1 MTTELTHILLK
12 RGNTAQSLAYTGP
25 SGEVTVDTDLH
36 SLRVHDGVTPGG
48 NLVSSGTGP
57 ANTGNWSFL
66 NNTIHNLA
74 GGQISNGD
82 QSHGYTAGILLP
94 VNGAAAAI
102 VLNNTYGNVILQ
114 SGANSDVTASW
125 TFGSGGVLKMPDAN
139 NEAYAGGGI
148 DFTFEGYN
156 QNRIRNHNNDLYLQC
171 VEDNPLDNNVYGK
184 GALLTQLTVGNDVSI
199 HTNIQGN
206 IDLGNAWTFGEDGT
220 LTLPP
225 TNTITAALSQQ
236 VGTIV
241 YGIEAWNWHSGTG
254 DPYAWNLFNTV
265 FDSLY
270 NIGSSII
277 GWSFYSISN
286 PLDAVTITS
295 YGDRSLGF
303 SSDLGSGPYA
313 AQSPDYVQFHGNPV
327 VIQTNG
333 PQFQAEWTFDADG
346 NLTVPTNTTI
356 KNTSGDINITS
367 PSGFV
372 NITSFNETFTF
383 DDAPHQG
390 RFIMPVGGLI
400 TGKDNSKVTIQT
412 AGTYGWDFGADGHVV
427 FPDGSIQTTA
437 FTGLADNNIWIETF
451 ASDEPST
458 DFVQAATS
466 VEYDL
471 DGNIIALFNHI
482 VPTNSNSTYTSVAK
496 LTPTGAVLW
505 RVRFGANLNTDGWGL
520 AYDTVYNYIYIAGS
534 TGGPGIYK
542 FATLTKLSSIDGSL
556 VWSKTYDFEADS
568 QSSVVDVGQA
578 GDPVMVGYAY
588 NGTDNYIVTT
598 RINRTDGSVVWCKT
612 INGQG
617 YDQAYGMAVGPD
629 SEVVT
634 IGYVDKLLP
643 TDSVATAVTEPT
655 SNVNWTTPHTNALTN
670 GVNFD
675 IDSSAGVPTIIIN
688 SDENGGRVVGDTF
701 ATILGSTLGGQD
713 GVDDMIV
720 KVDTLAVNDE
730 ADRMVVIKYASDGVI
745 AWQKVVQF
753 EVGYNCTG
761 ADADIDTNG
770 NIYVCG
776 QYSFDIDNGNTDS
789 AMNLIKFDSA
799 GVKQWSR
806 RVVGNCQ
813 TFATSV
819 VLGDDGYLY
828 LSGITGNN
836 NTSDFIWVVAKY
848 DTDGLVVWQRLID
861 NTTTWTFGGGFWFGS
876 TGGGSN
882 IAVHDGY
889 VALAGAFAD
898 PFVNQQATAVVV
910 QIDTDATPFSVGD
923 WDIKAATFSGLLN
936 NTASDIT
943 VVDAGKAAGD
953 VGPSVG
959 VLTSGADFSN
969 FLTVTRYSLA
979 GSSGSSSSIDNGA
992 YSVGVTTNGVVSMV
1006 TSRGSLEFGA
1016 LPEPGAQSHFHIMKA
1031 SGDTADL
1038 FLGDDFNYVLQRGP
1052 AYGQAPGYGVE
1063 IGTNDNNSGSQHSW
1077 RFGTDGTTFFPD
1089 GTNFGNINGSGT
1101 IGFAANVGSSFTVGT
1116 IGGSWEFGTD
1126 GALTLPGNLI
1136 LSNNSSL
1143 QSGTHFVGALAT
1155 GVVIDSCDAF
1165 GTGVWRVFVSS
1176 DTYPTVGTTAQV
1188 GDTLGGNFDSQGYIY
1203 SIITEIAQDTQTHK
1217 WIFIIDTDFFTP
1229 WFNNGYTG
1237 ILDLGGQRPTTW
1249 TFNNDTS
1256 LTLPRGEIIT
1266 GVKVTHWDTA
1276 YGWGNHSQKSTV
1288 SNTGVILPTTTGIP
1302 LTLSGGMTGLVGT
1315 VYDPATHGGGYGA
1328 WKATDDTA
1336 GNAYLIFPQPSNSTV
1351 VTSILEVGDSVS
1363 IEWGGQQHATT
1374 IAAALGAVPNDPYI
1388 GSFPNSVGYL
1398 LTDNFGLTGQ
1408 PDNNVGSITIIKG
1421 TYGPFTR
1428 GGVTF
1433 SVTVAGG
1440 GISGF
1445 INISSTSSYAVNA
1458 TIGQLTSEDLGDPP
1472 GQTTNVGVDS
1482 VVQETPT
1489 ALDLTKSVNKL
1500 TNGDYT
1506 LADGV
1511 EGQLM
1516 YLVRQTGSTAA
1527 TVTVANSRIEGV
1539 MQTNIPFLPFTETFA
1554 SGAFTAATNMAT
1566 LIFTDG
1572 AWQSMGGLWNLT

>member
-1 MTTELTHILLK
+1 MAIKPFAIQGADLILGGINLQAGTTGVVI
-12 RGNTAQSLAYTGP
+12 P
-25 SGEVTVDTDLH
+25 
-36 SLRVHDGVTPGG
+36 GVTQATSYKVEEVDDTGDQTTTVEGTLAVLDSVQYNKLVDNGSADISGYATYTIQLDDASYIDSIEVDSQGSYTQQEATTNESANMWVPGVSG
-48 NLVSSGTGP
+48 NVFDPFVSSDWFQVPFRPKMRAGVVE
-57 ANTGNWSFL
+57 
-66 NNTIHNLA
+66 TISGSSGDRLV
-74 GGQISNGD
+74 NGD
-82 QSHGYTAGILLP
+82 NEL
-94 VNGAAAAI
+94 
-102 VLNNTYGNVILQ
+102 VLGETG
-114 SGANSDVTASW
+114 
-125 TFGSGGVLKMPDAN
+125 
-139 NEAYAGGGI
+139 
-148 DFTFEGYN
+148 
-156 QNRIRNHNNDLYLQC
+156 H
-171 VEDNPLDNNVYGK
+171 
-184 GALLTQLTVGNDVSI
+184 LT
-199 HTNIQGN
+199 
-206 IDLGNAWTFGEDGT
+206 
-220 LTLPP
+220 
-225 TNTITAALSQQ
+225 
-236 VGTIV
+236 
-241 YGIEAWNWHSGTG
+241 
-254 DPYAWNLFNTV
+254 
-265 FDSLY
+265 
-270 NIGSSII
+270 
-277 GWSFYSISN
+277 
-286 PLDAVTITS
+286 
-295 YGDRSLGF
+295 
-303 SSDLGSGPYA
+303 
-313 AQSPDYVQFHGNPV
+313 
-327 VIQTNG
+327 
-333 PQFQAEWTFDADG
+333 
-346 NLTVPTNTTI
+346 
-356 KNTSGDINITS
+356 
-367 PSGFV
+367 
-372 NITSFNETFTF
+372 
-383 DDAPHQG
+383 
-390 RFIMPVGGLI
+390 
-400 TGKDNSKVTIQT
+400 
-412 AGTYGWDFGADGHVV
+412 

-458 DFVQAATS
+458 DFLQAATS

-1052 AYGQAPGYGVE
+1052 AYSGLPAYGVE
-1063 IGTNDNNSGSQHSW
+1063 IGTNDNNGGIQNSW

-1176 DTYPTVGTTAQV
+1176 DTYPTFGTTAQV
-1188 GDTLGGNFDSQGYIY
+1188 GDTLGGNFDSQGYIHA
-1203 SIITEIAQDTQTHK
+1203 IITEIAQDTQTHK
-1217 WIFIIDTDFFTP
+1217 WIFIIDTNFFTP
-1229 WFNNGYTG
+1229 WVNNGYTG

-1288 SNTGVILPTTTGIP
+1288 SKTGVILPTTTGIP

-1315 VYDPATHGGGYGA
+1315 VYDVVTNGGGYGA

-1336 GNAYLIFPQPSNSTV
+1336 GNAYLVFPQPAGSTA
-1351 VTSILEVGDSVS
+1351 VTSLLAVGDSVS
-1363 IEWGGQQHATT
+1363 IEWAGQQHATT
-1374 IAAALGAVPNDPYI
+1374 IAGALGAVPNDPYLAT
-1388 GSFPNSVGYL
+1388 FPNSQGYL

-1408 PDNNVGSITIIKG
+1408 PDYNVGSVTIIKG

-1440 GISGF
+1440 GISGY
-1445 INISSTSSYAVNA
+1445 INISSTTPYAVNA
-1458 TIGQLTSEDLGDPP
+1458 SPGTLTSEDLGDPP
-1472 GQTTNVGVDS
+1472 GQTTNINVES

-1489 ALDLTKSVNKL
+1489 ALDLTKSINKL
-1500 TNGDYT
+1500 TSGAYT

-1511 EGQLM
+1511 EGQIM
-1516 YLVRQTGSTAA
+1516 YLVPQNGI
-1527 TVTVANSRIEGV
+1527 TVAGNVGV
-1539 MQTNIPFLPFTETFA
+1539 NVANFRTSDFTGESGPLLPFRIYNGVDLMNST
-1554 SGAFTAATNMAT
+1554 GICT
-1566 LIFTDG
+1566 LIFTDSAWQQTGG
-1572 AWQSMGGLWNLT
+1572 AWD